1 MSDTTDDSCRTDG
14 SAAAGLDG
22 SATASVPAGPS
33 LDGKPGESVARRAPS
48 LTNRIFLALLIVSI
62 VAVVLATIANTIV
75 YQNSVMDDA
84 RDQLA
89 READVLSQTIEQAA
103 DDQTESDVLSHIDL
117 GNLRATLIDP
127 NGEVLFDSESDAATM
142 PNHLDRPEV
151 AQALSTGEG
160 SVVRPSSTVGNV
172 SLYQAVRLQS
182 GNVLRISIDRAG
194 VSAMLYRDLSV
205 IFVVMVILAVVAWIV
220 ARVLSKRL
228 VRPIINMYPT
238 EAGLAETSGSAGAFE
253 STRPSASA
261 ESSAYAGT
269 SDSSGSFMDEDGTF
283 MKPAVS
289 PYRELDPLTQRINN
303 QHARLVRQMNQL
315 RDADLMRSE
324 FTANVTHELK
334 TPLQSISGASELMCE
349 GMVQPDDVPD
359 FARRIYNEAR
369 RLTNL
374 VNDIL
379 MLSKLDDVER
389 GGMDN
394 ARANCELVD
403 LFAVA
408 HDVEQR
414 LAVKADDAEVELTL
428 DGGHAMVFGLPRLVD
443 ELISNLVD
451 NAIRY
456 NHPGGYVRVW
466 VGQVA
471 GRPTVRVSDTGIG
484 ISSADQDKVFERFY
498 RVEKSRSRASGGTG
512 LGLAI
517 VKHAAAFHHASVDI
531 TSQLGKGSTFTVT
544 FPPR

>member
-1 MSDTTDDSCRTDG
+1 MSDTSDEPRQVGDNA
-14 SAAAGLDG
+14 SADTPGE
-22 SATASVPAGPS
+22 PS
-33 LDGKPGESVARRAPS
+33 PDGKSGGSVARRAPS

-62 VAVVLATIANTIV
+62 VAVVLATVANTIV

-84 RDQLA
+84 REQLA
-89 READVLSQTIEQAA
+89 READVLSQAIEQAA
-103 DDQTESDVLSHIDL
+103 DDQSESAVLSRIDL

-127 NGEVLFDSESDAATM
+127 SGEVLFDSESDAATM

-151 AQALSTGEG
+151 AEALSTGEG
-160 SVVRPSSTVGNV
+160 SVVRSSSTLGNV

-194 VSAMLYRDLSV
+194 VSAMLYRDLGV
-205 IFVVMVILAVVAWIV
+205 IIAVMVLLAVVAWIV

-228 VRPIINMYPT
+228 VRPIINMYPFVDGSSDMRT
-238 EAGLAETSGSAGAFE
+238 ASERAASGSPCGA
-253 STRPSASA
+253 SSVTRPTVGAVAS
-261 ESSAYAGT
+261 
-269 SDSSGSFMDEDGTF
+269 DDECVL
-283 MKPAVS
+283 MQPAVS
-289 PYRELDPLTQRINN
+289 PYRELDPLTQRINS

-349 GMVQPDDVPD
+349 GLVQPDDVPD

-379 MLSKLDDVER
+379 MLSKLDDIER
-389 GGMDN
+389 GGMDGT
-394 ARANCELVD
+394 RANCEPVD

-531 TSQLGKGSTFTVT
+531 ISQLGKGSTFTVT